1 VRAVLDTSIFIAH
14 EQGRSVGEPP
24 EEIAVS
30 VVTISELRFGVLATD
45 DLAERSRRL
54 RTLESA
60 RRVGTP
66 LPIDEPVADE
76 LARLRAALKA
86 ADRRMNLM
94 DAWIAATAMRHKV
107 AVCTQDAD
115 FDAAQEAGLL
125 EVVRV

>member
-1 VRAVLDTSIFIAH
+1 MRAVLDTSVFIAS
-14 EQGRSVGEPP
+14 EQGRPVGQPP
-24 EEIAVS
+24 AEIAVS
-30 VVTISELRFGVLATD
+30 VVTISELRYGVLATD

-86 ADRRMNLM
+86 AGRKMNVM

-115 FDAAQEAGLL
+115 FDAAQDEGLL